1 MSTFLLPNN
10 IATVTREVSQYTL
23 LKIPQSETAF
33 LIKDIDLSRT
43 FAEDLISKYTTHC
56 NQ

>member
-10 IATVTREVSQYTL
+10 IATVTKEMSQYIL
-23 LKIPQSETAF
+23 LIIPQSETAF
-33 LIKDIDLSRT
+33 LIKDIDLSGT

>member
-10 IATVTREVSQYTL
+10 IATVTKEVSQYTL
-23 LKIPQSETAF
+23 LKIPKSETAF
-33 LIKDIDLSRT
+33 LIKDIDLSGT